1 MSDASKKMVVAA
13 MICAGVVALAAIA
26 DLAIGIPFAGRG
38 QTMLFDIVMLVCAAI
53 VGYLSWDAYKD
64 LR

>member
-1 MSDASKKMVVAA
+1 MSDASKKMVIAA
-13 MICAGVVALAAIA
+13 MICAGVVGVFAIS
-26 DLAIGIPFAGRG
+26 DLVIGMPFAGA
-38 QTMLFDIVMLVCAAI
+38 QTRLFDIIILICTAI

>member
-13 MICAGVVALAAIA
+13 MICAGVVAVAAIS
-26 DLAIGIPFAGRG
+26 DLAIGVPFAGRQ
-38 QTMLFDIVMLVCAAI
+38 QTMIFDIIMLVCAAI

>member
-13 MICAGVVALAAIA
+13 MICAGVVAIAAIS

-38 QTMLFDIVMLVCAAI
+38 QTMLFDIVMVVCAAI

>member
-13 MICAGVVALAAIA
+13 MICAAVVGAAA
-26 DLAIGIPFAGRG
+26 VCDLVLGFPFAGSETR
-38 QTMLFDIVMLVCAAI
+38 MFDIIIIVCAGI
-53 VGYLSWDAYKD
+53 VGYLSFDAYKD

>member
-13 MICAGVVALAAIA
+13 MICAGVVAIAAIS
-26 DLAIGIPFAGRG
+26 DLAIGIPFAGRQ
-38 QTMLFDIVMLVCAAI
+38 QTMMFDIVMLVCAAI

>member
-13 MICAGVVALAAIA
+13 MICAGVVAIAAIS
-26 DLAIGIPFAGRG
+26 DMAIGIPFAGIK
-38 QTMLFDIVMLVCAAI
+38 QTMLFDIVMLVCAGI
-53 VGYLSWDAYKD
+53 VGYLAWDAYKD

>member
-13 MICAGVVALAAIA
+13 MICAGVVGVAALS
-26 DLAIGIPFAGRG
+26 DLIIGIPFAGRS
-38 QTMLFDIVMLVCAAI
+38 QTMMFDIIMLVCAAI